1 MKMKRYGLI
10 GHPLKHSQSRFY
22 FNEKFEHEGLDCRY
36 QHFDLKS
43 IEEIHEVME
52 TYSDLCGFNVTIPYK
67 EAIIPLLD
75 EIDPTANEVGAVNV
89 VTIQNGRLKGYNTD
103 VYGFSQ
109 LLERALKGKEVEHA
123 LVLGT
128 GGASKAVCYVLK
140 QKNIPFST
148 VSRSPEKGDYTYE
161 TLTDEILRQNHL
173 IINTTPLGMA
183 PKFDDFP
190 DLHYQAL
197 SNKHILIDLIYNP
210 KETAFMELGRT
221 WGAKVYNGWQMFE
234 EQAKKTWEIFQL
246 GREIRLR
253 NNLNIWKMYTLST
266 LVPRVCRWPSPK
278 AAWSSF
284 PLAYPATWLT
294 LRSTSARKT
303 SLKARL

>member
-43 IEEIHEVME
+43 IEEIHEVMK
-52 TYSDLCGFNVTIPYK
+52 TYPDLCGFNVTIPYK

-246 GREIRLR
+246 
-253 NNLNIWKMYTLST
+253 
-266 LVPRVCRWPSPK
+266 
-278 AAWSSF
+278 
-284 PLAYPATWLT
+284 
-294 LRSTSARKT
+294 
-303 SLKARL
+303 

>member
-52 TYSDLCGFNVTIPYK
+52 TYPDLCGFNVTIPYK

-75 EIDPTANEVGAVNV
+75 EIDPTAKEVGAVNV

-128 GGASKAVCYVLK
+128 GGASKAVRYVLK

-234 EQAKKTWEIFQL
+234 EQAKKTWELFNSQ
-246 GREIRLR
+246 
-253 NNLNIWKMYTLST
+253 
-266 LVPRVCRWPSPK
+266 
-278 AAWSSF
+278 
-284 PLAYPATWLT
+284 
-294 LRSTSARKT
+294 
-303 SLKARL
+303 

>member
-1 MKMKRYGLI
+1 MKRYGLI

-52 TYSDLCGFNVTIPYK
+52 TYPDLCGFNVTIPYK

-128 GGASKAVCYVLK
+128 GGASKAVRYVMK

-148 VSRSPEKGDYTYE
+148 VSRSPEKGDFTYE

-246 GREIRLR
+246 
-253 NNLNIWKMYTLST
+253 
-266 LVPRVCRWPSPK
+266 
-278 AAWSSF
+278 
-284 PLAYPATWLT
+284 
-294 LRSTSARKT
+294 
-303 SLKARL
+303 

>member
-1 MKMKRYGLI
+1 MKRYGLI

-52 TYSDLCGFNVTIPYK
+52 TYPDLCGFNVTIPYK

-128 GGASKAVCYVLK
+128 GGASKAVRYVLK
-140 QKNIPFST
+140 QKNIPFSA

-210 KETAFMELGRT
+210 IETSFMELGKS
-221 WGAKVYNGWQMFE
+221 WGAKTYGGMQMFE
-234 EQAKKTWEIFQL
+234 EQAKKTWEIF
-246 GREIRLR
+246 
-253 NNLNIWKMYTLST
+253 NDHDH
-266 LVPRVCRWPSPK
+266 
-278 AAWSSF
+278 
-284 PLAYPATWLT
+284 
-294 LRSTSARKT
+294 
-303 SLKARL
+303 

>member
-1 MKMKRYGLI
+1 MKRYGLI

-43 IEEIHEVME
+43 IEEIHEVMK
-52 TYSDLCGFNVTIPYK
+52 TYPDLCGFNVTIPYK

-75 EIDPTANEVGAVNV
+75 EIDPTAKEVGAVHV

-128 GGASKAVCYVLK
+128 GGASKAVRYVLK
-140 QKNIPFST
+140 QKNIPFSA
-148 VSRSPEKGDYTYE
+148 VSRSPEKGDFTYE
-161 TLTDEILRQNHL
+161 TLTDEILHQNHL

-234 EQAKKTWEIFQL
+234 EQAKKTWEIFKL
-246 GREIRLR
+246 
-253 NNLNIWKMYTLST
+253 
-266 LVPRVCRWPSPK
+266 
-278 AAWSSF
+278 
-284 PLAYPATWLT
+284 
-294 LRSTSARKT
+294 
-303 SLKARL
+303 

>member
-1 MKMKRYGLI
+1 MKRYGLI

-43 IEEIHEVME
+43 IEEIHEVMK
-52 TYSDLCGFNVTIPYK
+52 TYPDLCGFNVTIPYK

-128 GGASKAVCYVLK
+128 GGASKAVRYVLK

-197 SNKHILIDLIYNP
+197 SNKHIIIDLIYNP

-234 EQAKKTWEIFQL
+234 EQAKKTWELFNSQ
-246 GREIRLR
+246 
-253 NNLNIWKMYTLST
+253 
-266 LVPRVCRWPSPK
+266 
-278 AAWSSF
+278 
-284 PLAYPATWLT
+284 
-294 LRSTSARKT
+294 
-303 SLKARL
+303 

>member
-1 MKMKRYGLI
+1 M
-10 GHPLKHSQSRFY
+10 KHSQSRFY
-22 FNEKFEHEGLDCRY
+22 FNEKFEHEGLNCRY

-43 IEEIHEVME
+43 IEEIHEVMK
-52 TYSDLCGFNVTIPYK
+52 TYPDLCGFNVTIPYK

-75 EIDPTANEVGAVNV
+75 EIDPTAKEVGAVNV

-128 GGASKAVCYVLK
+128 GGASKAVRYVLK
-140 QKNIPFST
+140 QKNIPFSA
-148 VSRSPEKGDYTYE
+148 VSRSPEKGDFTYE

-246 GREIRLR
+246 
-253 NNLNIWKMYTLST
+253 
-266 LVPRVCRWPSPK
+266 
-278 AAWSSF
+278 
-284 PLAYPATWLT
+284 
-294 LRSTSARKT
+294 
-303 SLKARL
+303 